1 MSTTKALGD
10 RGEAVTAQYLRE
22 RGYALLASQWRCRYG
37 ELDLVARD
45 RDGTICFV
53 EVKLRSGDLVGL
65 PREAVDRRK
74 REKLRAAAEAYL
86 SQHGL
91 EGELKELNR
100 RLVALSR
107 EAAQGKAWVAG
118 DMTTMGRADVPYET
132 MLEYYHEQAQALAEA
147 GVDLILCETLMGHDE
162 AMAALEGCRMAA
174 AELPVCCSFSVTA
187 DGMLYFGGSVYEA
200 APQVAEFGADA
211 VGINCSVGPDQL
223 ESVVRAL
230 RESLTVSVIA
240 KPNAGMPEIDDQ
252 GNAHYSMH
260 AADFGRHMA
269 ALHRAGASILG
280 GCCGTEPPYIAALKA
295 AL

>member
-1 MSTTKALGD
+1 MTRNEFAARLAQGPLLLDGATGSNLMKAGMPKGVCAETWILDHPQAILDLQRAYVAAGSQ
-10 RGEAVTAQYLRE
+10 V
-22 RGYALLASQWRCRYG
+22 LLAPTFTAGRM
-37 ELDLVARD
+37 
-45 RDGTICFV
+45 
-53 EVKLRSGDLVGL
+53 
-65 PREAVDRRK
+65 
-74 REKLRAAAEAYL
+74 YL

-100 RLVALSR
+100 CLVALSR

-174 AELPVCCSFSVTA
+174 EELPVCCSFSVTA

-223 ESVVRAL
+223 ESVVRSL
-230 RESLTVSVIA
+230 RESLTVPVIA

>member
-1 MSTTKALGD
+1 MTRNEFAARLAQGPLLLDGATGSNLMKAGMPKGVCAETWILDHPQAILELQRAYVAAGSQ
-10 RGEAVTAQYLRE
+10 V
-22 RGYALLASQWRCRYG
+22 LLAPTFTAGRM
-37 ELDLVARD
+37 
-45 RDGTICFV
+45 
-53 EVKLRSGDLVGL
+53 
-65 PREAVDRRK
+65 
-74 REKLRAAAEAYL
+74 YL

-91 EGELKELNR
+91 EGELKALNR
-100 RLVALSR
+100 RLVALSQ
-107 EAAQGKAWVAG
+107 EAAQGQAWVAG

-132 MLEYYHEQAQALAEA
+132 MLEYYHEQARALAEA

-223 ESVVRAL
+223 ESVVRTL
-230 RESLTVSVIA
+230 RESLTVPVIA

-252 GNAHYSMH
+252 GNAHYSME

-280 GCCGTEPPYIAALKA
+280 GCCGTEPAYIAALKA